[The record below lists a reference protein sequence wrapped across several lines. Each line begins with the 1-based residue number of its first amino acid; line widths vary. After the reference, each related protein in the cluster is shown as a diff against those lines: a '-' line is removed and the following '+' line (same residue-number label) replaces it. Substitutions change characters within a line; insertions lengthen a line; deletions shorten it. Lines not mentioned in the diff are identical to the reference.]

1 MENHQRSFAGKSNTP
16 HTRQV
21 ALSGQPVRVLQG
33 RTQRVDMDSTQK
45 LSIRWVCTFSLKTE
59 ILKSSG
65 SSATSLRSFVKKKVG
80 CKPDFDTVEEWVQT
94 MSGRISYPGDFYVHC
109 VDLLREE
116 KIWPKAIR
124 YSILGNNWSRYADTY
139 TAAEL
144 IVHDRILL
152 LSYNQESRAYRRAR
166 VDCWRSPKKPIE
178 INDWGSSEDS
188 W

>member
-1 MENHQRSFAGKSNTP
+1 MGLYVFFENRNSEEFRKFCNELAKF
-16 HTRQV
+16 
-21 ALSGQPVRVLQG
+21 
-33 RTQRVDMDSTQK
+33 
-45 LSIRWVCTFSLKTE
+45 C
-59 ILKSSG
+59 
-65 SSATSLRSFVKKKVG
+65 KKVG

-124 YSILGNNWSRYADTY
+124 YSILGNDWSRYADTY

-144 IVHDRILL
+144 IVRDRILL